1 MNDLRQQLQEAL
13 KATHEIERELGGGG
27 MSRTYV
33 ALEKALGRRVVIK
46 ILAPELLAGISVERF
61 RREVLLAAQLQ
72 HPHVVPVLT
81 AGDAAGLPWFTMPYV
96 DGDSLRQR
104 LAKGPV
110 SITETVG
117 ILRDVA
123 RALAY
128 AHSQGV
134 VHRDIKPDN
143 VLLSAGSATVT
154 DFGIAKAINAAR
166 TTPGGQGPAL
176 TMTGM
181 SIGTPTYMS
190 PEQAAGDPDTD
201 HRADIYS
208 FGAMAYELVAGHP
221 PFHGLTP
228 SKLLAAQMGERPR
241 DLRNLRPDCPEALA
255 TMIMQCLEKEA
266 QNRPSKASDLARV
279 LETITSSG
287 AAAAAP
293 SILAGGRIRLGR
305 ALSIWAGT
313 STAVI
318 LTVWA
323 AREVIG
329 LPDWSVPGAIGVM
342 LAGLPVIVA
351 TWYVQKTVHRTYTA
365 TPQQTPG
372 GTSSVMAP
380 QGTMATLAI
389 KASPHISW
397 RRTWLGG
404 GIAVAAFAVMVI
416 AFMVM
421 RATGVGPFGSL
432 RGTGAFGSSERL
444 VVADFTAPS
453 DDPSLGVTVAEAV
466 RTDLAQSNALN
477 VMSRAES
484 REVLARMRR
493 SGDTT
498 LTFELAREM
507 ATREGV
513 KAVLD
518 GGIVRLGRNYV
529 VTARLVNAQDGTDL
543 ASFRETAE
551 GEDALLPALAR
562 ISRAVRERAGESLR
576 AIRRSEDVARVT
588 TASLPALRKYVEA
601 LRASDQRSD
610 FDAALSLLEEA
621 VAIDTAFAMAW
632 RRIAVLLNNNGQDPV
647 RAMRALER
655 AYSHRD
661 RLTELER
668 QLLEGYYY
676 TRGPRV
682 DLARAKAAYEAA
694 DALDTTATAAI
705 NNAGVIAGQLR
716 QNLAAESLYA
726 EVARRGGRNIGAYQN
741 WIATALANGRPA
753 AHLDSIRKLMYERF
767 PNSEQLWVADWVVA
781 RTDRRFTVTDSIARA
796 ALGRARS
803 PGGRA
808 VAQFTVG
815 SSAQLLGRPRQA
827 LGYYSEARQTRI
839 AAGSGQALERLLA
852 AYDSAAVLTLTMEQ
866 PNEARALLARTLE
879 KYSLTA
885 LKPLERPWQALGAF
899 AAFTRDPV
907 LARRAAAGFEADL
920 RGRVNDPGA
929 ARAAFDA
936 FIAMSEGRHAEAID
950 LMRQADRGLEV
961 PEEQSWVFFS
971 RAHDLAGR
979 PDSAAYYLRRIVEVP
994 DGVGDRDA
1002 NFYAPALTRLGE
1014 IAEQRSD
1021 TATALRYY
1029 EEFTELWKNAE
1040 PEQQVKV
1047 RQIRERIA
1055 RLRGNRRG

>member
-110 SITETVG
+110 SITEAVN

-128 AHSQGV
+128 AHSHGV

-166 TTPGGQGPAL
+166 TGLGGQGPAL

-241 DLRNLRPDCPEALA
+241 DLRGLRPDCPEALA
-255 TMIMQCLEKEA
+255 AMIMQCLEKEA
-266 QNRPSKASDLARV
+266 ANRPAKATDLARV

-287 AAAAAP
+287 SAAAAP

-313 STAVI
+313 SVAVI
-318 LTVWA
+318 LTAWA

-342 LAGLPVIVA
+342 LAGLPVIIA
-351 TWYVQKTVHRTYTA
+351 TWYVQRTVHRTYTA

-372 GTSSVMAP
+372 GTASVRP

-404 GIAVAAFAVMVI
+404 GVAVAAFAVMVVGW
-416 AFMVM
+416 MVM
-421 RATGVGPFGSL
+421 RAAGIGPFASL

-444 VVADFTAPS
+444 VVADFAAPS
-453 DDPSLGVTVAEAV
+453 DDPTLGVTVAEAV
-466 RTDLAQSNALN
+466 RTDLAQSKALN

-484 REVLARMRR
+484 RDVLARMRR
-493 SGDTT
+493 SSDTT

-529 VTARLVNAQDGTDL
+529 VTARLVNAQDGSDL

-551 GEDALLPALAR
+551 GEDELLPALAR

-576 AIRRSEDVARVT
+576 AIRRSDDVARVT

-610 FDAALSLLEEA
+610 FDASLSLLEEA

-632 RRIAVLLNNNGQDPV
+632 RRIAVLLNNDGRDPV

-676 TRGPRV
+676 TRGPRT

-694 DALDTTATAAI
+694 AALDTTATAGI
-705 NNAGVIAGQLR
+705 NNAGVVAGQLR
-716 QNLAAESLYA
+716 QNAAAESLYA
-726 EVARRGGRNIGAYQN
+726 ETARRGGRNVATYQN
-741 WIATALANGRPA
+741 WLATALGNGRPA

-767 PNSEQLWVADWVVA
+767 PNSEQLWIADWTVA
-781 RTDRRFTVTDSIARA
+781 RADNHFTVMDSIGRA

-808 VAQFTVG
+808 AAQFTVG
-815 SSAQLLGRPRQA
+815 SSAQLLGRPLEA
-827 LGYYSEARQTRI
+827 LRYFSEARQTRV
-839 AAGSGQALERLLA
+839 AAGSSQALERLLA
-852 AYDSAAVLTLTMEQ
+852 AYDSAVVLTLTMEQ
-866 PNEARALLARTLE
+866 PNEARALLARALE
-879 KYSLTA
+879 KYPLTA

-899 AAFTRDPV
+899 AALTRDPA
-907 LARRAAAGFEADL
+907 LARRAAAGFEADV
-920 RGRVNDPGA
+920 RSRVNNPVA
-929 ARAAFDA
+929 ARAANDA
-936 FIAMSEGRHAEAID
+936 FIALAEGRHAEAID
-950 LMRQADRGLEV
+950 LMRQADRGLEI
-961 PEEQSWVFFS
+961 PEQQSWVFFS
-971 RAHDLAGR
+971 RAHDLAGH

-994 DGVGDRDA
+994 DAVGDRDA

-1014 IAEQRSD
+1014 IAEQRGD

-1040 PEQQVKV
+1040 PERQTKV
-1047 RQIRERIA
+1047 RQIRERVM
-1055 RLRGNRRG
+1055 RLRGNHRG

>member
-13 KATHEIERELGGGG
+13 RATHEIERELGGGG

-33 ALEKALGRRVVIK
+33 ALEKSLGRRVVIK

-110 SITETVG
+110 SITETIG

-166 TTPGGQGPAL
+166 TVAGGPAPAL

-181 SIGTPTYMS
+181 SIGTPMYMA
-190 PEQAAGDPDTD
+190 PEQAAGDPDID

-241 DLRNLRPDCPEALA
+241 DLRGLRPDCPEALA
-255 TMIMQCLEKEA
+255 SMIMQCLEKEA
-266 QNRPSKASDLARV
+266 ADRPSRALDLARV

-287 AAAAAP
+287 AEAAAP
-293 SILAGGRIRLGR
+293 SILAGGRMRLGR
-305 ALSIWAGT
+305 ALGMWAAT
-313 STAVI
+313 SVAVI
-318 LTVWA
+318 LTAWA

-342 LAGLPVIVA
+342 LAGLPVILA
-351 TWYVQKTVHRTYTA
+351 TWYVQRTVHRTYTA

-372 GTSSVMAP
+372 GTASARP

-389 KASPHISW
+389 KASPHLSW

-404 GIAVAAFAVMVI
+404 GLAVATFAVMVVGW
-416 AFMVM
+416 MVM
-421 RATGVGPFGSL
+421 RAAGIGPFGSL

-453 DDPSLGVTVAEAV
+453 DDPTLGVTVAEAV
-466 RTDLAQSNALN
+466 RTDLAQSKALN

-484 REVLARMRR
+484 REVLVRMRR
-493 SGDTT
+493 PNDAT

-507 ATREGV
+507 ATREGA

-518 GGIVRLGRNYV
+518 GSIVRLGRNYV
-529 VTARLVNAQDGTDL
+529 VTVRLVNAQDGSDL

-562 ISRAVRERAGESLR
+562 ISRAVRERTGESLR
-576 AIRRSEDVARVT
+576 AIRRTDDLARVT

-601 LRASDQRSD
+601 LRASDQRSAVD
-610 FDAALSLLEEA
+610 EALSLLEEA

-632 RRIAVLLNNNGQDPV
+632 RRIAVLLSNDGREPA

-682 DLARAKAAYEAA
+682 DLYRAKAAYEAVA
-694 DALDTTATAAI
+694 ALDTTATAGV
-705 NNAGVIAGQLR
+705 NNAGVVAVQLR
-716 QNLAAESLYA
+716 RYAEAESLYTQA
-726 EVARRGGRNIGAYQN
+726 VKRGTRNFSVYNNLMG
-741 WIATALANGRPA
+741 TALRLSRPA
-753 AHLDSIRKLMYERF
+753 AHLDSIRRLMYERF
-767 PNSEQLWVADWVVA
+767 PDSESLWFADWSVA
-781 RTDRRFTVTDSIARA
+781 RADKRFTAVDSIARS

-803 PGGRA
+803 PTGRIA
-808 VAQFTVG
+808 AQLGVA
-815 SSAQLLGRPRQA
+815 SISQLLGRPAEAMR
-827 LGYYSEARQTRI
+827 YYAEARSTRLSV
-839 AAGSGQALERLLA
+839 GGGTLERLQA
-852 AYDSAAVLTLTMEQ
+852 AFDSAFVLTLTMEQ
-866 PNEARALLARTLE
+866 PAQARALLTRALD
-879 KYSLTA
+879 KYPPSA
-885 LKPLERPWQALGAF
+885 LSPVERPWERLGILAAL
-899 AAFTRDPV
+899 TRDPA
-907 LARRAAAGFEADL
+907 LARRAAAGYEVDL
-920 RGRVNDPGA
+920 RSRVNDPVAG
-929 ARAAFDA
+929 RAAYDA
-936 FIAMSEGRHAEAID
+936 YVALAEGRNVEA
-950 LMRQADRGLEV
+950 LNLARQADRGLAFG
-961 PEEQSWVFFS
+961 EQQGWMLLS
-971 RAHDLAGR
+971 RANDLAGR

-994 DGVGDRDA
+994 DAFGFSDA
-1002 NFYAPALTRLGE
+1002 NFFAPALTRLGE
-1014 IAEQRSD
+1014 IAEQRGD
-1021 TATALRYY
+1021 TTTALRYY
-1029 EEFTELWKNAE
+1029 EQFADLWKNAE

-1047 RQIRERIA
+1047 RQIRERVA

>member
-96 DGDSLRQR
+96 DGDSLRQH

-110 SITETVG
+110 SITDAIG

-128 AHSQGV
+128 AHSHGV

-166 TTPGGQGPAL
+166 TGLGGQAPAL

-221 PFHGLTP
+221 PFHGRSP
-228 SKLLAAQMGERPR
+228 SKLLAAHMGERPH
-241 DLRNLRPDCPEALA
+241 DLRSLRSDCPEALA
-255 TMIMQCLEKEA
+255 AMIMQCLEKEA
-266 QNRPSKASDLARV
+266 ADRPAKATDIARV

-287 AAAAAP
+287 AATAAP
-293 SILAGGRIRLGR
+293 SILAGGRIRLTR

-313 STAVI
+313 SLAVV

-329 LPDWSVPGAIGVM
+329 LPDWSVPGAVGVM
-342 LAGLPVIVA
+342 LAGLPVILA
-351 TWYVQKTVHRTYTA
+351 TWYVQRTVHRAYTA

-372 GTSSVMAP
+372 GTASVIPP
-380 QGTMATLAI
+380 QSTMATLAI
-389 KASPHISW
+389 KASPHLSW

-404 GIAVAAFAVMVI
+404 GLAVATFAVLVVGW
-416 AFMVM
+416 MVM
-421 RATGVGPFGSL
+421 RAAGIGPVASL
-432 RGTGAFGSSERL
+432 RGTGAFGASERL
-444 VVADFTAPS
+444 VVADFSAPS
-453 DDPSLGVTVAEAV
+453 DDPTLGVTVAEAV
-466 RTDLAQSNALN
+466 RTDLAQSRALN

-484 REVLARMRR
+484 REVLSRMRR
-493 SGDTT
+493 PDDAT
-498 LTFELAREM
+498 LTFDLAREM
-507 ATREGV
+507 ATREGA

-518 GGIVRLGRNYV
+518 GGIVRIGRNYV
-529 VTARLVNAQDGTDL
+529 VTARLVNAQDGSDL
-543 ASFRETAE
+543 ATFRETAE
-551 GEDALLPALAR
+551 GEDELLPALAR

-588 TASLPALRKYVEA
+588 TASLPALRKYVDA
-601 LRASDQRSD
+601 LRASDLRSD
-610 FDAALSLLEEA
+610 NDEALALLEQA

-632 RRIAVLLNNNGQDPV
+632 RRIAVLLNNDDREPA
-647 RAMRALER
+647 RAAQALER

-661 RLTELER
+661 RLTEFER
-668 QLLEGYYY
+668 HLLEGYYF

-682 DLARAKAAYEAA
+682 DLLQAKSAYEAA
-694 DALDTTATAAI
+694 AQVDTTATAPL
-705 NNAGVIAGQLR
+705 NNAGVVAGSLR
-716 QNLAAESLYA
+716 QHAQAESLYT
-726 EVARRGGRNIGAYQN
+726 ESIRRGAR
-741 WIATALANGRPA
+741 TAGNYTNLLFTSAFLGRPVA
-753 AHLDSIRKLMYERF
+753 TLDSIRRLMYERF
-767 PNSEQLWVADWVVA
+767 PASEALWRADWVVA
-781 RTDRRFTVTDSIARA
+781 RADKSFSAQDSIARA
-796 ALGRARS
+796 ALTRVRAPS
-803 PGGRA
+803 SRA
-808 VAQFTVG
+808 DAHTSVGNIAQVF
-815 SSAQLLGRPRQA
+815 GRPRDA
-827 LGYYSEARQTRI
+827 MRAFTEARRARLAT
-839 AAGSGQALERLLA
+839 SESKLERLSSA
-852 AYDSAAVLTLTMEQ
+852 IDSAFVLTMTMEQ
-866 PNEARALLARTLE
+866 PAQARALLARALERYPPSTL
-879 KYSLTA
+879 T
-885 LKPLERPWQALGAF
+885 PIERPWEILGFVAALSQ
-899 AAFTRDPV
+899 DPA
-907 LARRAAAGFEADL
+907 LARRAAAGFETDA
-920 RGRVNDPGA
+920 RSRANDPTA
-929 ARAAFDA
+929 ARATYDA
-936 FIAMSEGRHAEAID
+936 FTALAEGRVDTALA
-950 LMRQADRGLEV
+950 LLRQSERGLV
-961 PEEQSWVFFS
+961 LFEQQGWALLA
-971 RAHDLAGR
+971 RAHDLTGNT
-979 PDSAAYYLRRIVEVP
+979 DSAAHYLAKFIEVP
-994 DGVGDRDA
+994 DAFGNVDA
-1002 NFYAPALTRLGE
+1002 MMYAPALTRLGE
-1014 IAEQRSD
+1014 IAELRGD

-1029 EEFTELWKNAE
+1029 EEFVELWKNAE
-1040 PEQQVKV
+1040 PEQQTKV
-1047 RQIRERIA
+1047 RQIRERVA
-1055 RLRGNRRG
+1055 RLRGTRRG